1 MRDNRKNQMASES
14 TCDEL
19 KEGRVPLS
27 EKRLLAIPEF
37 QLYASIGRNSALKLA
52 RESGAEMR
60 IGRRLLIDRVK
71 FDAWC
76 DSQC

>member
-1 MRDNRKNQMASES
+1 MRDNKKNEICNKS
-14 TCDEL
+14 TNDKV
-19 KEGRVPLS
+19 KEERVPLS

-37 QLYASIGRNSALKLA
+37 QLYASIGRNNALKLA
-52 RESGAEMR
+52 RESGAEVR

>member
-1 MRDNRKNQMASES
+1 MRTK
-14 TCDEL
+14 T
-19 KEGRVPLS
+19 KEYVENEEEKEVKEHVALN

-37 QLYASIGRNSALKLA
+37 QIYASIGRNNALRLA
-52 RESGAEMR
+52 RESGAAMR

-76 DSQC
+76 DEQE

>member
-1 MRDNRKNQMASES
+1 MRHSDQKKKQEAS
-14 TCDEL
+14 L
-19 KEGRVPLS
+19 KEHIALN
-27 EKRLLAIPEF
+27 EKRLLDIPEF

-76 DSQC
+76 DNQC